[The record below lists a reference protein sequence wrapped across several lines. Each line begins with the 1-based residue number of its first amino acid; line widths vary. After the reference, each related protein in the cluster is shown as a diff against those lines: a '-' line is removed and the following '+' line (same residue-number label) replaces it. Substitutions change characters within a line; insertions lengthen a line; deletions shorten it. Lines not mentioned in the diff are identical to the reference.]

1 MIQFLFQKDRQKLP
15 QDRNLSWG
23 FLFAKIKKFLKK
35 LLTLQK
41 MVV

>member
-23 FLFAKIKKFLKK
+23 FLFAKIKKFKK
-35 LLTLQK
+35 TID
-41 MVV
+41 

>member
-23 FLFAKIKKFLKK
+23 FLFAKIKKILKK